1 MTILGLLIS
10 MSVSYADNYNG
21 RLYDLKR
28 NKIARANLVK
38 GVPIFFGKPKTTINS
53 HKITETS
60 PINSSMYI
68 NACINAGSKA
78 IAKLQKGALKNK
90 KKTVKNIHSPNDISG
105 IHYYCVI
112 SGNKA
117 SVTLI
122 GTYSN

>member
-38 GVPIFFGKPKTTINS
+38 GVPIFFGKPKTTVNS
-53 HKITETS
+53 QKVTETS
-60 PINSSMYI
+60 PISGSMYI

-90 KKTVKNIHSPNDISG
+90 KKSVRDIYSPNDFSG
-105 IHYYCVI
+105 TKYYCVI
-112 SGNKA
+112 SGSQA